1 MKRRSII
8 WPVLAAIFTLGN
20 AAGILWAASMGE
32 VRHAATHGAL
42 TVAGAWLT
50 WQLVARRRDLDDAT
64 TLAAVA
70 PASSGELGS
79 RLTHLE
85 QSLDAIALEVERV
98 GEGQRYMTRVYADRE
113 RKPDES

>member
-20 AAGILWAASMGE
+20 IAGIAWAASMGE
-32 VRHAATHGAL
+32 VRHASLHVAL
-42 TVAGAWLT
+42 TIAGAWLT
-50 WQLVARRRDLDDAT
+50 WQLVARRRADR
-64 TLAAVA
+64 AVMVGT
-70 PASSGELGS
+70 PTSTSSGELGT

-98 GEGQRYMTRVYADRE
+98 GEGQRYMTRVFTEREKGADN
-113 RKPDES
+113 S